1 MTLKKTQ
8 NADALLLEV
17 EGRLDTMTAPELE
30 KVITTQLEGVKHLT
44 LDFAKLEYVSS
55 AGLRVILTAQK
66 RMSAQG
72 DMEVIHVNE
81 LIMEVFEV
89 TGFTDILN
97 IH

>member
-72 DMEVIHVNE
+72 DMEVVHVNE

>member
-30 KVITTQLEGVKHLT
+30 EVITTELEGVKHLT
-44 LDFAKLEYVSS
+44 LDFAKLEYISS
-55 AGLRVILTAQK
+55 AGLRVILKAQK
-66 RMSAQG
+66 RMNTQG
-72 DMEVIHVNE
+72 DMEVVHANE

-89 TGFTDILN
+89 TGFADILN

>member
-55 AGLRVILTAQK
+55 AGLRVILTAQR

>member
-1 MTLKKTQ
+1 MTLKKIQ

-72 DMEVIHVNE
+72 DMEVVHVNE